1 VVTATIHTADLRR
14 LAQRPHEVRAA
25 QMKLSDISYST
36 NDAESAARLVA
47 SLTTEGVAFDDLTI
61 TSPTLDDVFT
71 HLTAPGARS

>member
-1 VVTATIHTADLRR
+1 
-14 LAQRPHEVRAA
+14 
-25 QMKLSDISYST
+25 MKLSDISYST

-71 HLTAPGARS
+71 HLTAQGARS